1 MQQPAKY
8 VSVSRHKK
16 ASGVDEVPLS
26 QQEFDRLAKD
36 NFRDAHRAY
45 AAEKNKVVQQCRPF
59 ALDDEDASTLMVPVS
74 DEIKLSA
81 EEFKKQAQENYLS
94 SMSAYQGQKDKT
106 VTSTG
111 SKECFSPP
119 EGPKISEFVA
129 EVASNNMPFDKF
141 MAEAASN
148 RAQASNVFRQQM
160 GRVRQSSMASPEK
173 IPEDPQLLGRVGDGA
188 TRAHHAL
195 WRQKRDKRFME
206 TEYAQSEVSKEQGG
220 PFVACRA
227 LQLRACL
234 FGNCERER
242 EKGEREREREKAQNA
257 ANSSHR
263 LLLGWKFTFVSP
275 GGVREAVERELS
287 QGQQGV
293 PGAEAED
300 RGGQL
305 RPASRTGGGRR
316 RARPGGGTAENEH
329 GGVHGPGRS

>member
-129 EVASNNMPFDKF
+129 EVASNDMPFDKF

-227 LQLRACL
+227 SLL
-234 FGNCERER
+234 
-242 EKGEREREREKAQNA
+242 
-257 ANSSHR
+257 SS
-263 LLLGWKFTFVSP
+263 K
-275 GGVREAVERELS
+275 
-287 QGQQGV
+287 
-293 PGAEAED
+293 
-300 RGGQL
+300 
-305 RPASRTGGGRR
+305 SRYTY
-316 RARPGGGTAENEH
+316 PTLH
-329 GGVHGPGRS
+329 